1 MENTSRIYTGWTGY
15 IILMREYEFRYR
27 PKGEKDSSLKYF
39 MANDF
44 KEAKEMFDY
53 ACERRNLI
61 LDKWIAMRW
70 NRWAKKWEKA
80 NG

>member
-1 MENTSRIYTGWTGY
+1 
-15 IILMREYEFRYR
+15 
-27 PKGEKDSSLKYF
+27 